1 MGHWVSVEDG
11 MAELDERIERLEND
25 LVEIKKDIKNL
36 LVELKVL
43 MARDQNPLADQTSEV
58 REPSRGP
65 ALANN
70 TGNTVQPAMN
80 VHILCTSGFRILA
93 RDLRFERTI
102 SPLLFYIARNVFRTS
117 R

>member
-1 MGHWVSVEDG
+1 

-25 LVEIKKDIKNL
+25 FVEIKKDIKNL

-65 ALANN
+65 VIVVASV
-70 TGNTVQPAMN
+70 G
-80 VHILCTSGFRILA
+80 
-93 RDLRFERTI
+93 
-102 SPLLFYIARNVFRTS
+102 
-117 R
+117 